1 MRIYSM
7 TATFG
12 KLEHQTLTLKPGL
25 NVISAPNEWGK
36 STWCA
41 FLVAMLYGIDTR
53 ERNTQNSLA
62 DKEHYKPW
70 SGSPMSGRMDIH
82 WRGRDIT
89 LERST
94 KGRAIMG
101 EFSAYETA
109 TGLPVPELTATNCGE
124 MLLGVEKSVFVR
136 AGFIR
141 MADMPITND
150 ESLRRRLNA
159 LVTTGDESGAS
170 DDLAQKLKELKN
182 SCRHNRTGALPQAEG
197 QRAQISDKLQQ
208 LEQLQQQ
215 CESIRQ
221 RQEQLQQQIKDLEN
235 HKASLAYAASEKDRQ
250 KLQEAKQA
258 RDKARVDLDDVTE
271 RCKTLPNETAAR
283 QTLQNLRD
291 LQQQWNVLQEE
302 PSPVAP
308 EAVAVP
314 APFTGLDADQ
324 ALLMAKTDYD
334 KVRLLQQPVSPLF
347 WILAIVSLLA
357 GAGMVFVSL
366 YIMPVFLVLAVVF
379 VLLQFQSKK
388 KRQDALT
395 AVCNRYGNLT
405 PEFWIP
411 VAEKYKNDTESYA
424 QSHALY
430 KQQADRLHSRREDL
444 TQKTTALTQG
454 QPLAAAISSWE
465 SILVLHGTLHEA
477 QTRWQQ
483 ASEYAAT
490 LESVIKPV
498 DPPAYPDMLVLS
510 EIQTQTEWTNATAER
525 GQLERRLGQCQGQM
539 NTLGSAEELQQQLD
553 RVNGRIAQLE
563 KIYQAVVLAQETLTE
578 AADALQRRFAP
589 KIAGAARD
597 LLGRLTGGRY
607 DRLQLGQDLSVNTG
621 AEGENTLHT
630 AQWRSDGTAD
640 QLYLAL
646 RLAVAGELTPE
657 APLVLDDALVRFDD
671 SRLART
677 MEVLQ
682 ELANNKQVIL
692 FTCQSRE
699 ENHLSGKEF

>member
-1 MRIYSM
+1 MKIYSM

-12 KLEHQTLTLKPGL
+12 KLEHQTLTLNPGL

-170 DDLAQKLKELKN
+170 DDLAQKLKDLKN
-182 SCRHNRTGALPQAEG
+182 SCRHNRTGALPQAEA

-208 LEQLQQQ
+208 LEGLQLQ
-215 CESIRQ
+215 CGSIRQ

-250 KLQEAKQA
+250 KLQDARQVRDNAKA
-258 RDKARVDLDDVTE
+258 NLDDITD
-271 RCKTLPNETAAR
+271 RCKTLPNETAAK

-291 LQQQWNVLQEE
+291 LQQQWNILQEE
-302 PSPVAP
+302 PTPVAP
-308 EAVAVP
+308 ETVAVP

-334 KVRLLQQPVSPLF
+334 KVQLLQQPVSPIF

-357 GAGMVFVSL
+357 GVGMAFVSI
-366 YIMPVFLVLAVVF
+366 YIMPVFFVLALVF
-379 VLLQFQSKK
+379 VLLQMQGKK
-388 KRQDALT
+388 KRQSEL
-395 AVCNRYGNLT
+395 AVLCSRYGSLA
-405 PEFWIP
+405 PDFWVS
-411 VAEKYKNDTESYA
+411 VAEKYKNDVESFA

-444 TQKTTALTQG
+444 TQKTFALTQG
-454 QPLAAAISSWE
+454 QPLAATISNWE
-465 SILVLHGTLHEA
+465 NILALHGTLREA
-477 QTRWQQ
+477 QNRWQQ
-483 ASEYAAT
+483 AEETAAT

-510 EIQTQTEWTNATAER
+510 EVQTQTEWTNATAEYS
-525 GQLERRLGQCQGQM
+525 QLERRLGQCQGQM
-539 NTLGSAEELQQQLD
+539 NTLGSAEELQQQLG
-553 RVNGRIAQLE
+553 RVNDRIAQLE

-671 SRLART
+671 TRLART

-682 ELANNKQVIL
+682 EQANNKQVIL

-699 ENHLSGKEF
+699 TAWES